1 MLFPKLLN
9 RYLAVLLSYATIT
22 LALAAC
28 NPAKKSAEE
37 KTQAARNPA
46 STPNSLYN
54 FWENYNFNDSTA
66 IKDTNQMEQRLV
78 DFIAAF
84 PQYPIDQVR
93 DAIKHMLQKAES
105 NTATFTYFSNKYAH
119 YLYNPNSP
127 FRSDWYYEPVL
138 EYLTTSPNA
147 TDSEKIRYE
156 MQLKQVRKNQ
166 PGTTVTD
173 FQYLNSHGKKEKLHD
188 SRGLTRVL
196 IFYDPACPHCKE
208 IMNQLKSSEL
218 LNTLIATKQIQII
231 AIDPME
237 DKTAWKEYQ
246 SQIPSN
252 WTNGF
257 DHQNI
262 LIKTELYSIMAYPT
276 LYLVDDSNKIVLK
289 DPDHGYLVNFLNAH
303 ISSH

>member
-1 MLFPKLLN
+1 MSTLLK
-9 RYLAVLLSYATIT
+9 RYLTVLLPYAIII
-22 LALAAC
+22 LF
-28 NPAKKSAEE
+28 SAGCHPT
-37 KTQAARNPA
+37 KTPPPETKQTAHESGSSAN
-46 STPNSLYN
+46 TLYN
-54 FWENYNFNDSTA
+54 FWENYNFNDRTTLQ
-66 IKDTNQMEQRLV
+66 DTNQSEQQLI
-78 DFIAAF
+78 DFIGSF
-84 PQYPIDQVR
+84 PQYPIEQVK
-93 DAIKHMLQKAES
+93 DAIQHMLQKTES
-105 NTATFTYFSNKYAH
+105 NPAAFTYFSNKYAH
-119 YLYNPNSP
+119 YLYDPNSP

-147 TDSEKIRYE
+147 TDPEKIRYK

-173 FQYLNSHGKKEKLHD
+173 FQYLNSHGKKENLHD
-188 SRGLTRVL
+188 SKGLTRVL

-218 LNTLIATKQIQII
+218 LNTLIAAKQIQII

-237 DKTAWKEYQ
+237 DKIAWKEYQ

-303 ISSH
+303 TNNR